1 MKYLSFLPDL
11 LIIAGLSGIF
21 YGLHMINPCAAFA
34 VTGALVFGVGVVMSW
49 PGKPPG

>member
-21 YGLHMINPCAAFA
+21 YGLHMINPWAAFA
-34 VTGALVFGVGVVMSW
+34 VTGALVFGVGVAASI
-49 PGKPPG
+49 PKKPSE

>member
-21 YGLHMINPCAAFA
+21 YGLHEFCPWIAFT

-49 PGKPPG
+49 PRKTPE